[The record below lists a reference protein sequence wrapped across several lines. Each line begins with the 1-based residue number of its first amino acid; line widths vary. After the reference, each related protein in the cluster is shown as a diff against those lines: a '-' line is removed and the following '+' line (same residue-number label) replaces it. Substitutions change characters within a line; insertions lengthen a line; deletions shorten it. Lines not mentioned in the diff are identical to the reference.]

1 MKRKEKTKN
10 TDVKDLLERGVTNII
25 EKDHLE
31 NALKAGLKLRIKY
44 GIDPT
49 GPKVH
54 LGHAITFW
62 KLREFQELGH
72 KVVLIIGDY
81 TAWIGDP
88 SDKESERKPLS
99 RAEVDA
105 NKKSYLDQIGTILDL
120 KKAEIYHNSDWHEK
134 QSKRDMLEQ
143 AMNFTVNQMAQRDNF
158 AKRLK
163 ADKPVGLHEFLYPLL
178 QGMDSVAIKSDVEIG
193 GNDQYF
199 NLLAGR
205 TLQKKYGQKPQ
216 DVMTFDLLVGTD
228 GRKMS
233 KSYDNAV
240 YLLDTPEQKYGK
252 LMSMNDDVMW
262 QFFTLATD
270 LPESTITSYQK
281 EVKEG
286 RNPKEI
292 KEILAHNIVARY
304 HGEFEAG
311 KAAENFEHQ
320 FKNKEMPKKMPEI
333 KLQALT
339 QPLADI
345 LVTIGFAASKSEARR
360 LLEQGGVKVDG
371 VAIGDREAVLEP
383 ISGMVIQVGK
393 LKFVKI
399 K

>member
-1 MKRKEKTKN
+1 MKRKEKIN
-10 TDVKDLLERGVTNII
+10 STDIKDLLERGVTNII
-25 EKDHLE
+25 EKKHLE
-31 NALKAGLKLRIKY
+31 DALKAKLKLRVKY

-88 SDKESERKPLS
+88 SDKESERKPLT

-143 AMNFTVNQMAQRDNF
+143 AMNFTVNQMMQRDNF

-163 ADKPVGLHEFLYPLL
+163 ADKPIGLHEFLYPLL

-216 DVMTFDLLVGTD
+216 DIMTFDLLVGTD

-233 KSYDNAV
+233 KSYD
-240 YLLDTPEQKYGK
+240 K
-252 LMSMNDDVMW
+252 
-262 QFFTLATD
+262 
-270 LPESTITSYQK
+270 I
-281 EVKEG
+281 G
-286 RNPKEI
+286 R
-292 KEILAHNIVARY
+292 AHV
-304 HGEFEAG
+304 
-311 KAAENFEHQ
+311 
-320 FKNKEMPKKMPEI
+320 
-333 KLQALT
+333 
-339 QPLADI
+339 
-345 LVTIGFAASKSEARR
+345 
-360 LLEQGGVKVDG
+360 
-371 VAIGDREAVLEP
+371 
-383 ISGMVIQVGK
+383 
-393 LKFVKI
+393 
-399 K
+399 

>member
-1 MKRKEKTKN
+1 MKRKEKIN
-10 TDVKDLLERGVTNII
+10 STDIKDLLERGVTNII
-25 EKDHLE
+25 EKKHLE
-31 NALKAGLKLRIKY
+31 DALKAKLKLRVKY

-88 SDKESERKPLS
+88 SDKESERKPLT

-143 AMNFTVNQMAQRDNF
+143 AMNFTVNQMMQRDNF

-163 ADKPVGLHEFLYPLL
+163 ADKPIGLHEFLYPLL

-216 DVMTFDLLVGTD
+216 DIMTFDLLVGTD

-233 KSYDNAV
+233 KSYDNAI

-252 LMSMNDDVMW
+252 LMSMNDEVMW
-262 QFFTLATD
+262 QFFTLATA
-270 LPESTITSYQK
+270 LPENTIAAYQK

-286 RNPKEI
+286 RNPKEV
-292 KEILAHNIVARY
+292 KEILAKTIVARY
-304 HGEFEAG
+304 HGEFEAK
-311 KAAENFEHQ
+311 KAAENFENQ
-320 FKNKEMPKKMPEI
+320 FKNKEMPKKITEI
-333 KLQALT
+333 KLQPLT

-345 LVTIGFAASKSEARR
+345 LVAIGFAVSKSEARR
-360 LLEQGGVKVDG
+360 LIEQGGVKVDG
-371 VAIGDREAVLEP
+371 VVLGDREAVLEP